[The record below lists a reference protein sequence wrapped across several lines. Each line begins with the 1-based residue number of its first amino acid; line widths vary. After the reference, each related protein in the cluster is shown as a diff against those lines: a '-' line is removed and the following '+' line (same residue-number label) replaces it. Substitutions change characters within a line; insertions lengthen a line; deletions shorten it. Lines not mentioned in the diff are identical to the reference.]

1 MRFSST
7 RGSVGRAVQLI
18 RAIMSCA
25 TPRMYMKKYVQCIDS
40 VVTLQAAEETAAAR
54 QVLAA
59 HDAPLELAAAGAH
72 AGAVVT

>member
-1 MRFSST
+1 MRN
-7 RGSVGRAVQLI
+7 I
-18 RAIMSCA
+18 
-25 TPRMYMKKYVQCIDS
+25 MYMMKYVQCIDG

-59 HDAPLELAAAGAH
+59 HDAPLELAAARAH